1 MQKKLK
7 DMEKE
12 TIQTNQLMISI
23 LEEVEQAPK
32 QNKMNIYKENN
43 RND

>member
-7 DMEKE
+7 DIEKE

-23 LEEVEQAPK
+23 LEEVEQTPQ
-32 QNKMNIYKENN
+32 QNNTLNN
-43 RND
+43 E